1 MLKSYGLHSVGPCV
15 CVRSAAADCVCVLL
29 PIETVAWEPFEAD
42 EKPDERSPGSFLA
55 SLTSAPSNFSPAPL

>member
-1 MLKSYGLHSVGPCV
+1 MACTQKDLCV
-15 CVRSAAADCVCVLL
+15 NTLERCSRFCVCVLL

-42 EKPDERSPGSFLA
+42 EKPDERSPGSFLD